1 MATTNSDGNRQP
13 RYAAPALEKGL
24 DILELLAD
32 QPQGLPQVEIAR
44 RLDRTVGEIFR
55 MLNCLVRRQYVGVED
70 GDRYALT
77 LKLFE
82 LGHRSAPT
90 RQLAAHAAPVM
101 LRYAEASGQ
110 SCHLTVAERGHG
122 VVIAQQDNLG
132 EFVFAVRVGS
142 EMELLSTASGRVLLA
157 FAPDEERRQVLS
169 ETKLDDGGAMHKQ
182 LKAITERGY
191 EEMESTRVRGVH
203 DISFPVRDHRRVA
216 VAALTSPFVA
226 RLDASERASL
236 DDARSMLRNA
246 AAELS
251 ASLGAGPA
259 RGAEADA

>member
-1 MATTNSDGNRQP
+1 MTTKAPDAKQP

-44 RLDRTVGEIFR
+44 RLNRTVGEIFR
-55 MLNCLVRRQYVGVED
+55 MLNCLVRRQYVGVES

-110 SCHLTVAERGHG
+110 SCHLTVTERGRG

-132 EFVFAVRVGS
+132 EFGFAVRVGS

-157 FAPDEERRQVLS
+157 FAPDEERRQMLS
-169 ETKLDDGGAMHKQ
+169 GIQIDDMEAVRARLGAIAQ
-182 LKAITERGY
+182 RGY

-203 DISFPVRDHRRVA
+203 DISFPVRDHRAVA

-226 RLDASERASL
+226 RLDASERATL
-236 DDARSMLRNA
+236 DQARTLLRDA
-246 AAELS
+246 AAELA
-251 ASLGAGPA
+251 ASLGAGAAAGPEA
-259 RGAEADA
+259 GA